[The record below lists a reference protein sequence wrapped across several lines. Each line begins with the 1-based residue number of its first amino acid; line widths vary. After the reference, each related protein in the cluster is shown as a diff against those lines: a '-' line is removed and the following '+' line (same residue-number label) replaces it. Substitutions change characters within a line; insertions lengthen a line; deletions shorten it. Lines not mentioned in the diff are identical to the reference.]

1 MDYTHRNEDG
11 TVAAVPD
18 SLKKAFKTNL
28 GRVVYDG
35 GGIEPDVKI
44 ESEYYSILSAQLMKD
59 DYIFNYVT
67 DYYYSHPTIAPAKE
81 YRFSDADYA
90 DFQSWLVKR
99 KFKYETRNEYILSA
113 MKKNAEEEKNFDGIK
128 NEYNTLLAKIEA
140 EKKQDFI
147 KNKSE
152 LQELLS
158 SEVVSRYYYQK
169 GQIENQLNNYN
180 AALKKAVELLTTNT
194 AEYKKV
200 LKK

>member
-1 MDYTHRNEDG
+1 
-11 TVAAVPD
+11 
-18 SLKKAFKTNL
+18 
-28 GRVVYDG
+28 
-35 GGIEPDVKI
+35 
-44 ESEYYSILSAQLMKD
+44 
-59 DYIFNYVT
+59 
-67 DYYYSHPTIAPAKE
+67 
-81 YRFSDADYA
+81 
-90 DFQSWLVKR
+90 
-99 KFKYETRNEYILSA
+99 

-194 AEYKKV
+194 AENKKV